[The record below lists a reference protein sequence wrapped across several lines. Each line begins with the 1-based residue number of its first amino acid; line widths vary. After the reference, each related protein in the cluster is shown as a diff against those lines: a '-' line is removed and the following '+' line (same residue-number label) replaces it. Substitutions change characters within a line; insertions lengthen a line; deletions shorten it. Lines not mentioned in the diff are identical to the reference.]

1 MNNLSER
8 EGLENE
14 SEKKKI
20 KGETKNWNTLDIVCI
35 RRVSTQ
41 CESPVGFLW
50 SSAVNKDR

>member
-20 KGETKNWNTLDIVCI
+20 KGETKNWNTLDIVWV
-35 RRVSTQ
+35 RK
-41 CESPVGFLW
+41 GL
-50 SSAVNKDR
+50 